1 MQTSC
6 SSTQSCK
13 HRTRW
18 FAPHALH
25 LCSGGV
31 GCRLRKRRRS
41 RQCLPTYLLSLFH
54 GARAANQ
61 NVMVWDF
68 SGTTAVAVPYTPES
82 SAHAARLEGI
92 ITRLALRAKQGKQV
106 GPSTTAGR
114 FEATMFSPA
123 VTVATAPPSSLFS
136 TASDAA
142 AALPVQPSVRP
153 EASTSSELACTP
165 RGRVRGQGKVRR
177 ATVSIL
183 PFLHFLFLRL
193 FCLRTAVCTTV
204 DTFLPCV
211 VQPVQMILE
220 MNARAAMHG

>member
-1 MQTSC
+1 MV
-6 SSTQSCK
+6 
-13 HRTRW
+13 RTAHS
-18 FAPHALH
+18 APLF
-25 LCSGGV
+25 
-31 GCRLRKRRRS
+31 RRR
-41 RQCLPTYLLSLFH
+41 RLPTPQAPPKQTVSPHLPPVSLSW
-54 GARAANQ
+54 RKSSKS

-153 EASTSSELACTP
+153 EAATSSELACTP

-183 PFLHFLFLRL
+183 PFLRFSS
-193 FCLRTAVCTTV
+193 
-204 DTFLPCV
+204 CV
-211 VQPVQMILE
+211 SFACEPQFVSRWIPFY
-220 MNARAAMHG
+220 RA

>member
-1 MQTSC
+1 MVIIFLDKKNIYQLHPIVQTSC
-6 SSTQSCK
+6 SSTQPCK

-41 RQCLPTYLLSLFH
+41 RQCLPTYPPRPVPLS
-54 GARAANQ
+54 

-68 SGTTAVAVPYTPES
+68 SGTTAVAVPYTLES

-92 ITRLALRAKQGKQV
+92 VTRIALRAKLGKQV

-123 VTVATAPPSSLFS
+123 VTVASASPPSLFS
-136 TASDAA
+136 TASAAA

-153 EASTSSELACTP
+153 EAATSSELACTP
-165 RGRVRGQGKVRR
+165 RGRVRRQGKVSR
-177 ATVSIL
+177 ATVSVL
-183 PFLHFLFLRL
+183 PFYAFSSSNSF
-193 FCLRTAVCTTV
+193 VCEPQFV
-204 DTFLPCV
+204 PRWIPFYRV
-211 VQPVQMILE
+211 
-220 MNARAAMHG
+220 

>member
-1 MQTSC
+1 MV
-6 SSTQSCK
+6 
-13 HRTRW
+13 RTAHS
-18 FAPHALH
+18 APLF
-25 LCSGGV
+25 
-31 GCRLRKRRRS
+31 RRR
-41 RQCLPTYLLSLFH
+41 RLPTPQAPPKQTVSPHLPPVSLSW
-54 GARAANQ
+54 RKSSKS

-123 VTVATAPPSSLFS
+123 VTVATASPSSLFS

-142 AALPVQPSVRP
+142 AALPVQPRVRA
-153 EASTSSELACTP
+153 EAATSSELACTP

-177 ATVSIL
+177 ATVSIP
-183 PFLHFLFLRL
+183 PFLHFLFL
-193 FCLRTAVCTTV
+193 
-204 DTFLPCV
+204 
-211 VQPVQMILE
+211 
-220 MNARAAMHG
+220 